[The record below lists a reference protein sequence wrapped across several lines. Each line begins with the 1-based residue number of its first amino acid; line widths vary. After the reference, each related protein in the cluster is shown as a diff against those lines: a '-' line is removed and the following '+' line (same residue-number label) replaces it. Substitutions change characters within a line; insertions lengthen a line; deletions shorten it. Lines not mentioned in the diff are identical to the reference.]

1 MPAFKIHRIRDSHFE
16 HFRWSPH
23 TAGPAQVKPR
33 DYEAG
38 GEVEA
43 ASVYAAW
50 SALRET
56 DRALRIGDLLESVD
70 GALHICKYVGIEE
83 AHWVVPEP
91 KPGEEGSLPG
101 AAPEGTPLGN
111 TPAAQ

>member
-1 MPAFKIHRIRDSHFE
+1 MPAFKIHRIRDSQFE

-23 TAGPAQVKPR
+23 TAGAANVKPK

-43 ASVYAAW
+43 ESVYAAW

-56 DRALRIGDLLESVD
+56 ENALRIGDLLESVD

-83 AHWVVPEP
+83 AHWIVPEP
-91 KPGEEGSLPG
+91 KPSAEAVMPSP
-101 AAPEGTPLGN
+101 APEGSAQGN
-111 TPAAQ
+111 TPAPQ